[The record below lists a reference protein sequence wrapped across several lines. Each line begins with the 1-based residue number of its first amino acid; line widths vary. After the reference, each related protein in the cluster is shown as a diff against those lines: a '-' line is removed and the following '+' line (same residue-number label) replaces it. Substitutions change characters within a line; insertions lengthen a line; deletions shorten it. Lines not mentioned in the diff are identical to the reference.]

1 MLAENWTVSEDRCVG
16 GRFPQRDA
24 IGDGAA
30 PQRNPRNGM
39 VREVSDERVAFRA
52 GCVMTPFFALS
63 VGALTAWIVERGQRQ
78 CEKWCHERDRNV

>member
-1 MLAENWTVSEDRCVG
+1 
-16 GRFPQRDA
+16 
-24 IGDGAA
+24 
-30 PQRNPRNGM
+30 M

-63 VGALTAWIVERGQRQ
+63 VGALTAWIVEQGQRQ